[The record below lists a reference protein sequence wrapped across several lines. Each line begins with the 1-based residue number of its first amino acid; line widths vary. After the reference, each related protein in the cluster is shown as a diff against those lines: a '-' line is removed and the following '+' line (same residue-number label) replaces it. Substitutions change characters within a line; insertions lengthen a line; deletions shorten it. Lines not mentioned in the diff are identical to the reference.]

1 MLKKVPRGLIFTGL
15 DVLESDAAQSATA
28 LQDFDRRLPG
38 LLEQLRP
45 GDLLVLTGD
54 HGRDIT
60 KADQVS
66 TREYV
71 PILASG
77 PKLAQ
82 GVNLGIR
89 ASAADLGH
97 TIVDALQGDQLPVG
111 ESFLDAL
118 RAGWLMSIRTSYE
131 SRLAQLQIKLPPPP
145 QPLATYVPAVR
156 AGDLL
161 FLSGVLPMRDGQ
173 LAFSGKLGRDLTV
186 EQGVEAARLAL
197 LNALAIAKQELGTLD
212 RITRVVKVVGH
223 VASVEGFVQQPQV
236 LNGASDLLVEIFG
249 EAGRHAR
256 VAVGAAEL
264 PRGAPV
270 EIEVILSV
278 SW

>member
-1 MLKKVPRGLIFTGL
+1 
-15 DVLESDAAQSATA
+15 
-28 LQDFDRRLPG
+28 
-38 LLEQLRP
+38 
-45 GDLLVLTGD
+45 
-54 HGRDIT
+54 
-60 KADQVS
+60 
-66 TREYV
+66 
-71 PILASG
+71 
-77 PKLAQ
+77 
-82 GVNLGIR
+82 
-89 ASAADLGH
+89 
-97 TIVDALQGDQLPVG
+97 
-111 ESFLDAL
+111 
-118 RAGWLMSIRTSYE
+118 MSIRTSYE
-131 SRLAQLQIKLPPPP
+131 SRLAHLQIKLPPPP

-161 FLSGVLPMRDGQ
+161 FLSGVLPIRDGQ

-186 EQGVEAARLAL
+186 EQGVEAAKLAL

-249 EAGRHAR
+249 EVGRHAR

-270 EIEVILSV
+270 EIEIILVV
-278 SW
+278 S